1 MQKLFRL
8 NFVVLCLLV
17 SNIFAVSFKKID
29 DKQLSRNIPSNS
41 VILSYAD
48 IINKAKD
55 SVVNISTRKI
65 INKQD
70 PYFRDPYLK
79 FLFDNFY
86 NMPRNRVERA
96 LGSGVIISSDG
107 YIVTN
112 NHVVEG
118 ADKIIINLPD
128 ESKDYK
134 AKIIGT
140 DKQSDLAVIKI
151 EAEGLKPIHFFN
163 SDNVQVGD
171 VVFAIGNPFG
181 LNETVTKGIVSAL
194 NRNEIGISQYED
206 YIQVDASINRGNSG
220 GALIN
225 STGGLIGINAA
236 IISASGGNN
245 GIGLA
250 IPANMVQKIAKGI
263 IENGFYE
270 RAYLGVYFSNL
281 NKDLEKYYGRSKGA
295 LITKIVKD
303 SAAEKANLKRGDL
316 IIAINDKPIES
327 GIELRNQIASKS
339 PKTKIKLTIIRNKKK
354 IRKTVILGSFDKL
367 TSNLYKGMQLE
378 VITKSHINKY
388 KLPKDMKGLVVIDVK
403 LGSESYAKGINFGDV
418 LVQIEEKE
426 THDIDTFKEINKNK
440 SKKRFYLY
448 SKGLIKVVVL

>member
-1 MQKLFRL
+1 MQNLFKLSFMASWL
-8 NFVVLCLLV
+8 AISL
-17 SNIFAVSFKKID
+17 FAVDFKQID
-29 DKQLSRNIPSNS
+29 GEQLSRQSPSNTI
-41 VILSYAD
+41 ILSYAS
-48 IINKAKD
+48 IIDKAKD
-55 SVVNISTRKI
+55 SVVNIATRKI
-65 INKQD
+65 VNKQD

-79 FLFDNFY
+79 FLFDNLY
-86 NMPRNRVERA
+86 NMPRNKVERA
-96 LGSGVIISSDG
+96 LGSGVIISADG

-118 ADKIIINLPD
+118 ADKIIINLPG
-128 ESKDYK
+128 ESKDHE
-134 AKIIGT
+134 AKVIGT

-151 EAEGLKPIHFFN
+151 DAKNLKPISFFN
-163 SDNVQVGD
+163 SDNVRVGD

-250 IPANMVQKIAKGI
+250 IPANMVQKIAKGL
-263 IENGFYE
+263 IENGYYE
-270 RAYLGVYFSNL
+270 RAYLGVYFSDL

-295 LITKIVKD
+295 LITKVIAD
-303 SAAEKANLKRGDL
+303 SAAAKAKLKRGDL
-316 IIAINDKPIES
+316 IIAINNKPVES
-327 GIELRNQIASKS
+327 GMDLRNQIASKA
-339 PKTKIKLTIIRNKKK
+339 PNTKIRLTIMINKKK
-354 IRKTVILGSFDKL
+354 IRKSVVLGRFDKVK
-367 TSNLYKGMQLE
+367 TNLYKGMQLE
-378 VITKSHINKY
+378 AVTQSHITKY
-388 KLPKDMKGLVVIDVK
+388 KLPKDIEGLVVSDVK
-403 LGSESYAKGINFGDV
+403 LGSEAYAKGINVGDV
-418 LVQIEEKE
+418 LVQIEDQEVQ
-426 THDIDTFKEINKNK
+426 DIATFKEISKNP
-440 SKKRFYLY
+440 SKKRFFVY